1 MESIRK
7 RRTGLMKGKLVKS
20 LYRGRAVKPSNSTTN
35 NIRED
40 TPPGTPIYH
49 LHHHHHLQPKEK
61 LAPYNPNSIIIVN
74 QEKAAPPHKPKVSY
88 YIRTA
93 RDSNGTSNYY
103 VDTDESV
110 DIKAAN
116 YISCVQERFRSLFNK

>member
-20 LYRGRAVKPSNSTTN
+20 LYRGRAVKASNSTTN
-35 NIRED
+35 YSREVD
-40 TPPGTPIYH
+40 TPIYH
-49 LHHHHHLQPKEK
+49 LHHHHHPQPKEK

-74 QEKAAPPHKPKVSY
+74 QEKAATPPKPKVSY
-88 YIRTA
+88 YISTG
-93 RDSNGTSNYY
+93 RDSNSTNSNYHY

-116 YISCVQERFRSLFNK
+116 YISCVQERFRSLFNN